1 MGRSRCRGGD
11 DSRNAQVPIVVD
23 RVHHDELK
31 RFYKSRFI
39 GAKPAAT
46 SMIPITVPSA
56 RICTVAMKSSH
67 GVARLAAVE
76 FPDRATTLAFI
87 CLDLYQGALSMRL
100 LGELVSDNSAR
111 MH

>member
-1 MGRSRCRGGD
+1 MGD
-11 DSRNAQVPIVVD
+11 LDATVAMIVVT
-23 RVHHDELK
+23 L
-31 RFYKSRFI
+31 KSRSWWT
-39 GAKPAAT
+39 AST
-46 SMIPITVPSA
+46 T

-76 FPDRATTLAFI
+76 FLDRATTLAFI

>member
-1 MGRSRCRGGD
+1 
-11 DSRNAQVPIVVD
+11 
-23 RVHHDELK
+23 
-31 RFYKSRFI
+31 
-39 GAKPAAT
+39 
-46 SMIPITVPSA
+46 
-56 RICTVAMKSSH
+56 MKSSH

-87 CLDLYQGALSMRL
+87 CLDLYQDALSMRL